1 MGKNKDRKF
10 ESNLLD
16 RAPVAEEGYNA
27 ESEVP
32 ATEPV
37 VEEPIET
44 SEPSPAVEAAA
55 PEVPEAPQ
63 PSKVKEPEPEKNYGI
78 REETTPRSYG
88 VVNSKC
94 ARLNIREEANT
105 DAKKLAVVNSGTR
118 LRIDKSKSTNEF
130 FRVIL
135 DSGISG
141 FAVKEFIDEV

>member
-44 SEPSPAVEAAA
+44 SEPAPAVEA
-55 PEVPEAPQ
+55 PQ
-63 PSKVKEPEPEKNYGI
+63 PAKAKEPEPEKNYGI

-130 FRVIL
+130 FRIIL

>member
-44 SEPSPAVEAAA
+44 SKPAPAVEAAA
-55 PEVPEAPQ
+55 
-63 PSKVKEPEPEKNYGI
+63 PEKNYGI

-105 DAKKLAVVNSGTR
+105 DAKKLAVINSGTR

-141 FAVKEFIDEV
+141 FAVKDFIDEV

>member
-37 VEEPIET
+37 VEEPIEP
-44 SEPSPAVEAAA
+44 SEPAPAVEA
-55 PEVPEAPQ
+55 PQ
-63 PSKVKEPEPEKNYGI
+63 PAEVKEPEPEKNYGI

>member
-44 SEPSPAVEAAA
+44 SEPAPAVEAAA
-55 PEVPEAPQ
+55 PEV
-63 PSKVKEPEPEKNYGI
+63 PEPEKNYGI
-78 REETTPRSYG
+78 REETIPRSYG

>member
-32 ATEPV
+32 ATEPI

-44 SEPSPAVEAAA
+44 LEPAPAVEA
-55 PEVPEAPQ
+55 PQ
-63 PSKVKEPEPEKNYGI
+63 PAEPEKNYGI
-78 REETTPRSYG
+78 RYETTPRSYG

-141 FAVKEFIDEV
+141 FAVKDFIDEV

>member
-16 RAPVAEEGYNA
+16 RAPVAEEGYNV
-27 ESEVP
+27 ESEAP
-32 ATEPV
+32 ATEAAVEEPTEVSEPAVEAVAPEV
-37 VEEPIET
+37 VEEPQ
-44 SEPSPAVEAAA
+44 PAKAE
-55 PEVPEAPQ
+55 
-63 PSKVKEPEPEKNYGI
+63 EPEKNYGI

-118 LRIDKSKSTNEF
+118 LRIDKSKSTNDF
-130 FRVIL
+130 FRVML

-141 FAVKEFIDEV
+141 FAAKEFIDEV

>member
-32 ATEPV
+32 AAEPI

-44 SEPSPAVEAAA
+44 SEPAPAVEAAA
-55 PEVPEAPQ
+55 PEI
-63 PSKVKEPEPEKNYGI
+63 PEPEKNYGF

>member
-1 MGKNKDRKF
+1 MGKNKDRKY

-37 VEEPIET
+37 VEEPIKT
-44 SEPSPAVEAAA
+44 SGPAPAVEAAA
-55 PEVPEAPQ
+55 PV
-63 PSKVKEPEPEKNYGI
+63 VPEPEKNYGI
-78 REETTPRSYG
+78 REETIPRSYG

-105 DAKKLAVVNSGTR
+105 DAKKLAVINSGTR

>member
-37 VEEPIET
+37 VEESIET
-44 SEPSPAVEAAA
+44 SEPAPAVEAAA
-55 PEVPEAPQ
+55 PEVPE
-63 PSKVKEPEPEKNYGI
+63 VKEPQPEKNYGI

-105 DAKKLAVVNSGTR
+105 DAKKLAVINSGTR
-118 LRIDKSKSTNEF
+118 LRIDKSNSTNEF

>member
-37 VEEPIET
+37 VEESIET
-44 SEPSPAVEAAA
+44 SEPAPAVEAAA
-55 PEVPEAPQ
+55 PEVPE
-63 PSKVKEPEPEKNYGI
+63 VKEPQPEKNYGI

>member
-1 MGKNKDRKF
+1 MGKNKDRKY

-44 SEPSPAVEAAA
+44 SKPAPAVEAAA
-55 PEVPEAPQ
+55 PV
-63 PSKVKEPEPEKNYGI
+63 VPEPEKNYGI

-105 DAKKLAVVNSGTR
+105 DAKKLAVINSGTR

>member
-27 ESEVP
+27 ESEVT

-37 VEEPIET
+37 VEEPTET
-44 SEPSPAVEAAA
+44 SEPAPAVEAAA
-55 PEVPEAPQ
+55 SV
-63 PSKVKEPEPEKNYGI
+63 VPEPEKNYGI

-105 DAKKLAVVNSGTR
+105 DAKKLAVINSGTR